1 MADKLLHALLVLSV
15 ISAAV
20 ILLICALRR
29 PMRRMFG
36 ARLAY
41 LVWAAVPLAMAAAAL
56 PTTRISGPMQQVV
69 APLRRLAGGAAL
81 PAQSGGMQWQPWLAI
96 IWLAVCL
103 AMLAWTWRAHVHYRR
118 SLGPL
123 RRRNGILHSARTTE
137 GPAVVGWWRP
147 QIVVPADF
155 KTRYTAQEQ
164 ALILAHET
172 AHVQRRDPLANL
184 LCALLQCAFWFHPLI
199 HLAARRF
206 RLDQELACDATVM
219 QARPGARRSY
229 AEAMLKTQ
237 LSAQGM
243 LIHCHWQSTHPLKE
257 RIMQLQQTPPRKFRM
272 LLGRISIASLVAAS
286 TYGATAAGTEAG
298 QAAKDTYMI
307 SMQLDAGGAS
317 SSPKLEAQE
326 GVPFAVASQGDGG
339 EWRTEFVLN
348 KASATA
354 VFVKA
359 LVKHDERVVGNPALL
374 VPLGESA
381 AVDVKGATSSDNFK
395 LKLSVAVLKP

>member
-1 MADKLLHALLVLSV
+1 MADKLLHALLVLSLTGG
-15 ISAAV
+15 AV

-29 PMRRMFG
+29 PMRRAFG

-41 LVWAAVPLAMAAAAL
+41 WAWAAVPMAMAATAL
-56 PTTRISGPMQQVV
+56 PTTRISDPIQQVV
-69 APLRRLAGGAAL
+69 APLHRLSGRGAL
-81 PAQSGGMQWQPWLAI
+81 PAQSGGMQWQAWLAM

-103 AMLAWTWRAHVHYRR
+103 GMLAWTWRAHVHYRR

-123 RRRNGILHSARTTE
+123 RRRNGILHSTRTTE
-137 GPAVVGWWRP
+137 GPAVIGWWRP

-155 KTRYTAQEQ
+155 ETRYTVQEQ

-172 AHVQRRDPLANL
+172 AHVRRRDPLANL

-206 RLDQELACDATVM
+206 RLDQELACDAAVM

-257 RIMQLQQTPPRKFRM
+257 RIMQLQQTPPRKFRK
-272 LLGRISIASLVAAS
+272 LLGHISITTLVAACA
-286 TYGATAAGTEAG
+286 YGATAAGTEAG
-298 QAAKDTYMI
+298 QAAKDSYMI

-317 SSPKLEAQE
+317 SSPTLQVQE
-326 GVPFAVASQGDGG
+326 GVPFAVASRGDGG

-348 KASATA
+348 KASATS

-359 LVKHDERVVGNPALL
+359 LVKHDERIVGNPGLL
-374 VPLGESA
+374 VRLGDSA
-381 AVDVKGATSSDNFK
+381 AVDVKGAASSDNFK
-395 LKLSVAVLKP
+395 LKLSVAALKP